1 MKINENLTT
10 DLKSKMST
18 EFSKNGGGTDRME
31 VQNGFINSLGEN
43 KDKNKKEQVIKRK
56 IKKGVSDKIV
66 GTPKLNKPI
75 GKMYS
80 SIGGESNES
89 TGVGSAGGFEAV
101 KPASNTV
108 SNLQQVNTQEQVNT
122 QVKPTPPKVISNK
135 KPVGVQAPINSNLTR
150 EEKYYSKKGFVRGED
165 FGTFWT
171 WIAPPGSG
179 LQDVSLDKPKQKTI
193 NTLKQINKS
202 VTTVKPV
209 QPVGV
214 QKPIEQPPVVP
225 TPVIPPLVAVPK
237 VNTKFKIQKT
247 NFGAPIQYQWNN
259 TTGQYV
265 PITGIPK
272 DTPQSDIT
280 TIPFVNEM
288 KKYGGWLDNYQKKGQ
303 VNINAPL
310 FSVTKKEMDEMK
322 QTSFK
327 APKLTMFSDE
337 APKPIKNNESIEDL
351 MEGKNTPTNPSLW
364 SRAKAAAKS
373 KYKVY
378 PSAYANGFAAKWY
391 KKHGGGWK
399 KKSSNESKEF
409 NEASSP
415 AQQAAI
421 AINMKKKGIKPKNE
435 NVNEDLRNWF
445 KEKWVDVSKK
455 VDGKH
460 PPCGRK
466 DADGKAY
473 PKCRPSKK
481 VSSETPKVA
490 SSYDKDEKKAMTQQ
504 KRRAEKNNPKVGKDN
519 KPTMTKFDNKK
530 VETKEAT
537 GASSAGSY
545 LTTAAWAKSTKKK
558 DWRGKSKTQ
567 IPGGKFVQVK
577 EKCKKFPYCNQGDIK
592 SLNIFENETFKK
604 VIKNISEKH
613 GISENV
619 IKSILSYEYYNNK

>member
-10 DLKSKMST
+10 NLIGRIST
-18 EFSKNGGGTDRME
+18 EFSKYGGDGTNRME
-31 VQNGFINSLGEN
+31 VQNGFINSLNSSLGEN

-66 GTPKLNKPI
+66 GTPKLDKPI

-89 TGVGSAGGFEAV
+89 TGVGSAGGFE
-101 KPASNTV
+101 
-108 SNLQQVNTQEQVNT
+108 
-122 QVKPTPPKVISNK
+122 
-135 KPVGVQAPINSNLTR
+135 
-150 EEKYYSKKGFVRGED
+150 
-165 FGTFWT
+165 
-171 WIAPPGSG
+171 
-179 LQDVSLDKPKQKTI
+179 
-193 NTLKQINKS
+193 
-202 VTTVKPV
+202 
-209 QPVGV
+209 
-214 QKPIEQPPVVP
+214 
-225 TPVIPPLVAVPK
+225 
-237 VNTKFKIQKT
+237 
-247 NFGAPIQYQWNN
+247 
-259 TTGQYV
+259 
-265 PITGIPK
+265 
-272 DTPQSDIT
+272 
-280 TIPFVNEM
+280 
-288 KKYGGWLDNYQKKGQ
+288 
-303 VNINAPL
+303 APL